1 MIRRGPSSALFQ
13 VSSGPETSL
22 PISGGHQLWMS
33 GGAAFIRTETTHRK
47 FQTMIVASSL
57 RPLASIAA
65 PKANLSPW
73 YVVSKIVIP
82 LSNAA

>member
-1 MIRRGPSSALFQ
+1 
-13 VSSGPETSL
+13 
-22 PISGGHQLWMS
+22 MS